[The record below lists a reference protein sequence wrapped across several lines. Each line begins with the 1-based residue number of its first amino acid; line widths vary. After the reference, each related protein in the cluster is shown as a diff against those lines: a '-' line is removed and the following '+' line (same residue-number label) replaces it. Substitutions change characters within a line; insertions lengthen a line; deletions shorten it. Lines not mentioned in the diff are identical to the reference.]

1 MKKIALASLALLA
14 SCSSNAAT
22 PMLADDSEKLVI
34 SVNNHTLTATFAD
47 NTSAAAFKDLLAE
60 GPLTI
65 SMSDYGNFEKVGS
78 LPRSLPRNDERITTT
93 AGDIILYQGN
103 SITIY
108 YDTNTWSFTR
118 LGKIDNVTQTELKSI
133 LGTGSATVTFSLA
146 SQTSVDAVKAAQN
159 VDSPVF
165 DLQGRRVA
173 ASSANLEKLPS
184 GVYVVNG
191 KKIRVK

>member
-47 NTSAAAFKDLLAE
+47 NTSAVAFKDLLAE

-146 SQTSVDAVKAAQN
+146 SQTSVDAVKTAQN
-159 VDSPVF
+159 ADSPVF